1 MSKKHLKKGSN
12 MINTNANNNT
22 NNNTN
27 TNINNNTN
35 NNIIKFKKIYIEIT
49 NICNLNCSFCSPSNR
64 PQKEM
69 SVTAFDYILSQI
81 DKHTDYI
88 YLHVKG
94 EPLTHHKLD
103 EILSI
108 TQKHNKKVCITTNGV
123 FLKEKLNILKK
134 YNNIYQIN
142 ISLHSENNKTNY
154 IEDIL
159 SSTAQLSSYISYR
172 FWTLDSNNIDAK
184 TQKYLE
190 VLKKAYNISEVYDGV
205 KLKDKVYLSLDNK
218 FTWPDINNNYYQE
231 KGTCLGGKTH
241 LAILQ
246 EGTVTICCLD
256 SEGKSNLGNIYTT
269 PFEEILNSS
278 KYQNTIQEFKNNK
291 AYLEICKHCTYK
303 DKFCK

>member
-1 MSKKHLKKGSN
+1 MN
-12 MINTNANNNT
+12 TNINTNT

-108 TQKHNKKVCITTNGV
+108 TQKHNKK
-123 FLKEKLNILKK
+123 
-134 YNNIYQIN
+134 Y
-142 ISLHSENNKTNY
+142 
-154 IEDIL
+154 
-159 SSTAQLSSYISYR
+159 A
-172 FWTLDSNNIDAK
+172 
-184 TQKYLE
+184 
-190 VLKKAYNISEVYDGV
+190 
-205 KLKDKVYLSLDNK
+205 
-218 FTWPDINNNYYQE
+218 
-231 KGTCLGGKTH
+231 
-241 LAILQ
+241 
-246 EGTVTICCLD
+246 
-256 SEGKSNLGNIYTT
+256 
-269 PFEEILNSS
+269 
-278 KYQNTIQEFKNNK
+278 
-291 AYLEICKHCTYK
+291 
-303 DKFCK
+303 